1 MAGVFHA
8 RPSVGVTECRGEA
21 EAQIRRVSDEKRA
34 PMIARTI
41 VEVFCF
47 EHFRDFNCPPF

>member
-8 RPSVGVTECRGEA
+8 RPSVGVTECRREA

-34 PMIARTI
+34 PMIARNI